1 MPTYHQICYHIWQL
15 HEQYPSL
22 PDGQSPRHF
31 LFPPPWRGR
40 SPDLLFV
47 GSAPN
52 QEAAIDWNGEYEH
65 NVNFARDF
73 EYIVGGPK
81 NQPQLRDNGRY
92 EPLLRVARLVD
103 ERCTVWWQTGDVPGS
118 LLVEF
123 TEAMPLA
130 TMPEGG
136 DLVELSRIDELQ
148 EQCRQGLD
156 AQLDYF
162 RPRLVVAHGDLA
174 CEALHRLVTGYPPDG
189 KPAGKTL
196 FHEGFKCAIHFVRTL
211 NLHGMSALELAS
223 IVMSIRNCANRA
235 GILG

>member
-1 MPTYHQICYHIWQL
+1 MACA
-15 HEQYPSL
+15 
-22 PDGQSPRHF
+22 R
-31 LFPPPWRGR
+31 R
-40 SPDLLFV
+40 S
-47 GSAPN
+47 
-52 QEAAIDWNGEYEH
+52 
-65 NVNFARDF
+65 R
-73 EYIVGGPK
+73 
-81 NQPQLRDNGRY
+81 
-92 EPLLRVARLVD
+92 
-103 ERCTVWWQTGDVPGS
+103 
-118 LLVEF
+118 
-123 TEAMPLA
+123 
-130 TMPEGG
+130 
-136 DLVELSRIDELQ
+136 SR
-148 EQCRQGLD
+148 CRQGLD